1 MASVRAQILSR
12 YLRRRMKPLPLA
24 DMEPQKIRA
33 VMDRAAS
40 PFLPPGVVI
49 EPVSLHFD
57 DALVSGEWLRPRS
70 APADQRIILYIHGGG
85 YVFCTPKTHRPLTMR
100 LASHT
105 SRPVF
110 SLDYRLAPEHP
121 CPAAIEDALAAWNWL
136 IAGQDGSERG
146 ADDIVIAGDSAG
158 GGLCLALLQALK
170 REGRQLPAG
179 AILFSPWTD
188 LAATGASIS
197 ANADRDAM
205 FHADALKRGGPR
217 YAGALSLTDPRVSP
231 LYGDCSALPP
241 LLVFASEA
249 EALRD
254 DSTRLVEKVRSA
266 SGEVDFVLKSDL
278 PHVWPLFAPL
288 IPEATASIA
297 RSAEFVRSVAS
308 ATD

>member
-1 MASVRAQILSR
+1 MASVRVQILSR

-24 DMEPQKIRA
+24 DMEPQKLRA
-33 VMDRAAS
+33 LMNRAAS
-40 PFLPPGVVI
+40 PFLPSGVAI
-49 EPVSLHFD
+49 EAASLRFRE
-57 DALVSGEWLRPRS
+57 APVSGEWLRPQS
-70 APADQRIILYIHGGG
+70 ASSYRRIVFYIHGGG

-100 LASHT
+100 LASQT
-105 SRPVF
+105 SRAVF

-136 IAGQDGSERG
+136 TSGEDGSERG
-146 ADDIVIAGDSAG
+146 AGDIVIAGDSAG

-170 REGRQLPAG
+170 GEGRQLPAG

-188 LAATGASIS
+188 LAATGASIIE
-197 ANADRDAM
+197 NADRDAM
-205 FHADALKRGGPR
+205 FHAEALKRGGPR
-217 YAGALSLTDPRVSP
+217 YAGDLGLTDPRVSP
-231 LYGDCSALPP
+231 LYGDCSGLPP

-254 DSTRLVEKVRSA
+254 DSTRLAEKVRA
-266 SGEVDFVLKSDL
+266 AGGDVDFVLKADL

-297 RSAEFVRSVAS
+297 RSAEFVHSVS
-308 ATD
+308 PRL